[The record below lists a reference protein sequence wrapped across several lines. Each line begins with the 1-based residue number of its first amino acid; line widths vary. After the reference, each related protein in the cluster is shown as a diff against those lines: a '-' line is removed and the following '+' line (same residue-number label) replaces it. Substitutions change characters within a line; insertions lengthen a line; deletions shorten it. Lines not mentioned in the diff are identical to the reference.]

1 MVNQLS
7 NISIKVQRHIFSVY
21 RLSGIR
27 VAVPMFLLFGIIDYL
42 YRPDLIHIW
51 LPLRFFFA
59 ISFLAGMPLLKRGW
73 FRKKYSQHLIAFQQ
87 FVACSIINIMIYQSG
102 GFESFYLIGLILT
115 SLIAINIF
123 KISPQFTLV
132 SLIFSYGPT
141 MAIIAHTAG
150 PDQKVVSALYL
161 FYFASLILLN
171 YIFSRDSFIYLLK
184 GASKEIDLK
193 TQLARYQRSEILKKQ
208 FPESL
213 RKIIDSGDDIPQRK
227 FIANAVVGFA
237 DITNSSRLTNQIG
250 LQADW
255 QLKETFIRTA
265 TTIATQHDFVVLTQ
279 LGDGFLFL
287 ANYEES
293 NNWHF
298 NLVGFFETL
307 RLKFEEIK
315 ASLIP
320 LHAQADVDIKCG
332 AAIGPTLVGFM
343 GATQTYFTAIGPEV
357 NLAARLCSRAKGG
370 EFVLSSRIWYIL
382 KTVGMPWAFESTRFT
397 DLKGFDNE
405 VGAVILRPSTSE
417 NSTHCATCGEA
428 LSVVQ
433 TVDGLFDLRC
443 PNGHNIHEQKSQRR
457 AG

>member
-1 MVNQLS
+1 MKSHS

-21 RLSGIR
+21 RFSGVR
-27 VAVPMFLLFGIIDYL
+27 VAVPMFLLFGIMDYI
-42 YRPDLIHIW
+42 YKPNLIHIW
-51 LPLRFFFA
+51 LPLRACFA
-59 ISFLAGMPLLKRGW
+59 ISFLVGVPLLRRGW

-87 FVACSIINIMIYQSG
+87 FVACTIINVMIYQSG
-102 GFESFYLIGLILT
+102 GYESLYLIGLILT
-115 SLIAINIF
+115 SLVAINIF

-132 SLIFSYGPT
+132 SLLFSYGPT
-141 MAIIAHTAG
+141 MIIIAGTAG
-150 PDQKVVSALYL
+150 PDKLAVSALYL
-161 FYFASLILLN
+161 FYFISLILLN
-171 YIFSRDSFIYLLK
+171 YIFSRDSFRYLLK
-184 GASKEIDLK
+184 GANKEIDLK
-193 TQLARYQRSEILKKQ
+193 IQLARYQRSEILKKQ

-213 RKIIDSGDDIPQRK
+213 RKIIDSGDDLPQKK

-250 LQADW
+250 LHADW
-255 QLKETFIRTA
+255 HLKETFIQTA
-265 TTIATQHDFVVLTQ
+265 TAIATQHDFVVLTQ

-315 ASLIP
+315 INQIP
-320 LHAQADVDIKCG
+320 SHARVDIDIKCG

-343 GATQTYFTAIGPEV
+343 GATQTYFTAMGPEV

-382 KTVGMPWAFESTRFT
+382 KTVGMPWAFESVKFA
-397 DLKGFDNE
+397 DLKGFDVE
-405 VGAVILRPSTSE
+405 VGAVILRPSSTD
-417 NSTHCATCGEA
+417 NATHCATCSEA

-433 TVDGLFDLRC
+433 TPEGLFDLRC
-443 PNGHNIHEQKSQRR
+443 PFGHNIIEEDKRWR
-457 AG
+457 AS

>member
-1 MVNQLS
+1 MPTLS

-21 RLSGIR
+21 RLSGVR

-51 LPLRFFFA
+51 LPLRALFA
-59 ISFLAGMPLLKRGW
+59 ISFLSGMSLLKNGR
-73 FRKKYSQHLIAFQQ
+73 FRKRYSQHLIAFQQ
-87 FVACSIINIMIYQSG
+87 FVACSIINVMIYQSG
-102 GFESFYLIGLILT
+102 GFESLYLVGLILT

-132 SLIFSYGPT
+132 SLLFSYGPT
-141 MAIIAHTAG
+141 MIIIVLTAG
-150 PDQKVVSALYL
+150 SEDKMVPVLYL
-161 FYFASLILLN
+161 FYFTSLILLN
-171 YIFSRDSFIYLLK
+171 FIFSRDSFRYLLK
-184 GASKEIDLK
+184 DATKEIDMK
-193 TQLARYQRSEILKKQ
+193 SQLARYQRSEILKKQ

-213 RKIIDSGDDIPQRK
+213 RRIIDSGDDIPQRK

-250 LQADW
+250 LQSDW
-255 QLKETFIRTA
+255 QLKETFIQTA
-265 TTIATQHDFVVLTQ
+265 TAIATQHDFVVLTQ

-315 ASLIP
+315 INLIP
-320 LHAQADVDIKCG
+320 AYARTDVDIKCG

-343 GATQTYFTAIGPEV
+343 GASQTYFTAIGPEV
-357 NLAARLCSRAKGG
+357 NLASRLCSRAKGG
-370 EFVLSSRIWYIL
+370 EFILSSRIWYIL
-382 KTVGMPWAFESTRFT
+382 KTVGMPWAFESIKFS
-397 DLKGFDNE
+397 DLKGFDAE
-405 VGAVILRPSTSE
+405 VGAVILRPSSSE
-417 NSTHCATCGEA
+417 SSTHCATCGEA

-433 TVDGLFDLRC
+433 TNDGLFDLRC
-443 PNGHNIHEQKSQRR
+443 PHGHDVHAGTSRR
-457 AG
+457 LAS